1 MTPSAITSRRLL
13 AGALLALAL
22 SAITGCTGCADE
34 LASGPAPDAA
44 AGGHAGSSSTSTTSS
59 SSTGGGGA
67 KPSPFEGWEALA
79 GVPAYCEVYA
89 ATEPEKLPPLS
100 WVACS
105 DGAPGCRDLEIDWE
119 TPSGKVLFYV
129 GPFAGA
135 ATDGGPFLVIA
146 RRLGGELAGWYE
158 LVMAY
163 ADGSV
168 LAALRSKDP
177 IDTDEPCKAVQP
189 AVGAGRVVAAIID
202 KTLGHPDY
210 IEHEIEVPLSGG
222 VPTVFNTLS
231 AETLHGNTGHL
242 KSPGTELMAMAYSP
256 ASQVLI
262 VPYDGSPPTVFAK
275 LTMEDP
281 WGPNYPLALGADV
294 LFWANHEDRTRE
306 HVYHSQTG
314 VTETFIEVTGAD
326 VGWALSDGQTLVW
339 LQVSPP
345 KALGGSP
352 TSVELWSSPVAT
364 TPAGL
369 VPQKVADLAPPL
381 WNDGAYFESDLV
393 VLRHDSWSRNIVLR
407 LSDLV
412 YWTVDAPAGMWW
424 GKILYAAAD
433 EVAMPVQ
440 PPMFQS
446 ETSTIR
452 RLTLAELSPPQPLS
466 GPLGE

>member
-1 MTPSAITSRRLL
+1 MTPPAIATRRLL

-22 SAITGCTGCADE
+22 CAIGCTGCADE
-34 LASGPAPDAA
+34 HGSGLASDAA
-44 AGGHAGSSSTSTTSS
+44 AGGHAGGSSTSTTSS

-89 ATEPEKLPPLS
+89 ASEPEKLPPFS

-105 DGAPGCRDLEIDWE
+105 DGAPGCRELEIDWE
-119 TPSGKVLFYV
+119 VPASKYLFYP
-129 GPFAGA
+129 GPLAGA
-135 ATDGGPFLVIA
+135 ATDGGPLLVIA
-146 RRLGGELAGWYE
+146 RRLAGELAGWYE
-158 LVMAY
+158 LSMAY
-163 ADGSV
+163 ADGLV
-168 LAALRSKDP
+168 LAALRARDP
-177 IDTDEPCKAVQP
+177 IDTDEPCYMAQP
-189 AVGAGRVVAAIID
+189 AVGSGRVVAGIID

-242 KSPGTELMAMAYSP
+242 KSPGTEFMAMAYSP

-281 WGPNYPLALGADV
+281 WGPNYPLAIGADV

-314 VTETFIEVTGAD
+314 VTETFIKVSGAD
-326 VGWALSDGQTLVW
+326 VGRILSDGQTLVW

-352 TSVELWSSPVAT
+352 NSVELWSSPVAT

-381 WNDGAYFESDLV
+381 WNDEAYFESDLV

-412 YWTVDAPAGMWW
+412 YWTVDAPTGMWW
-424 GKILYAAAD
+424 GKTLYAAAD
-433 EVAMPVQ
+433 EIVMPVQ

-446 ETSTIR
+446 ETSTLR
-452 RLTLAELSPPQPLS
+452 RLKLADLGAPQPVEGL
-466 GPLGE
+466 LGE